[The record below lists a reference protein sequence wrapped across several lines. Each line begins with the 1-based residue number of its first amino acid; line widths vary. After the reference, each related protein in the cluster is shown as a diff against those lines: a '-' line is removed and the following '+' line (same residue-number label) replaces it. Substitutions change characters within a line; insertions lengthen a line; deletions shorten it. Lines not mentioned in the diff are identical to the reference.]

1 MRRALRRGPVLDSS
15 AWAWIDAY
23 AASATRSP
31 TSAEPLANRPPPFCN
46 CGGLS

>member
-1 MRRALRRGPVLDSS
+1 MRRALRRGLVLDSS

-23 AASATRSP
+23 AASATLSQRP
-31 TSAEPLANRPPPFCN
+31 AEPLANRPPPFGN